1 MLAQLGLLM
10 VFQLVGEVL
19 VTLTGIPFPGPL
31 CGMLLLL
38 GYLCV
43 RGGPSDELD
52 NVGSKLVDNLGL
64 LFVPAGTAIVG
75 YGTLLANDGVTIFA
89 ALVLSTLVVVLILIL
104 AYSGIPYK
112 SYFESVAVLHYLLGT
127 AVVALALPLYRN
139 ASRLRGRYLCMALA
153 LVAGSL
159 ASIFVGLSVAVLGHA
174 SASTVLSLAPKSATA
189 AVSMEISRL
198 IGGAPAVT
206 ATLTIMTG
214 IIGAVGG
221 PYVLNAS
228 RILTP
233 EARGFAMGVASHGIA
248 TARAFNDSEI
258 SGSFAGLGMV
268 LNAILT
274 ALIVPPVVRLLGYG

>member
-1 MLAQLGLLM
+1 MIDPGKLPYLQGVLLW
-10 VFQLVGEVL
+10 LPCTIVL
-19 VTLTGIPFPGPL
+19 YAGSSAL
-31 CGMLLLL
+31 
-38 GYLCV
+38 Y
-43 RGGPSDELD
+43 RRLD
-52 NVGSKLVDNLGL
+52 KAPIAN
-64 LFVPAGTAIVG
+64 P
-75 YGTLLANDGVTIFA
+75 TLLTIT
-89 ALVLSTLVVVLILIL
+89 ALVLIL

-112 SYFESVAVLHYLLGT
+112 SYFEGVAVLHYLLGT

-159 ASIFVGLSVAVLGHA
+159 ASIFVGLCVAILGHA
-174 SASTVLSLAPKSATA
+174 SASTILSLAPKSATA

-221 PYVLNAS
+221 PYVLNFW
-228 RILTP
+228 RISTP

-248 TARAFNDSEI
+248 TARAFTESEVA
-258 SGSFAGLGMV
+258 GSFAGLGMV

-274 ALIVPPVVRLLGYG
+274 ALIVPPTVRLLGLA

>member
-1 MLAQLGLLM
+1 M
-10 VFQLVGEVL
+10 
-19 VTLTGIPFPGPL
+19 
-31 CGMLLLL
+31 
-38 GYLCV
+38 
-43 RGGPSDELD
+43 
-52 NVGSKLVDNLGL
+52 
-64 LFVPAGTAIVG
+64 
-75 YGTLLANDGVTIFA
+75 
-89 ALVLSTLVVVLILIL
+89 
-104 AYSGIPYK
+104 
-112 SYFESVAVLHYLLGT
+112 
-127 AVVALALPLYRN
+127 
-139 ASRLRGRYLCMALA
+139 CMALA

-174 SASTVLSLAPKSATA
+174 SASTVLSIAPKSATA

-248 TARAFNDSEI
+248 TARAFAESEVA
-258 SGSFAGLGMV
+258 GSFAGLGMV

-274 ALIVPPVVRLLGYG
+274 ALIVPPTVRLLGIS

>member
-1 MLAQLGLLM
+1 MIDPGKLQQLQGVLLW
-10 VFQLVGEVL
+10 LPC
-19 VTLTGIPFPGPL
+19 TLILYAGSTAL
-31 CGMLLLL
+31 YRRL
-38 GYLCV
+38 GHAPIANPTLM
-43 RGGPSDELD
+43 
-52 NVGSKLVDNLGL
+52 
-64 LFVPAGTAIVG
+64 AI
-75 YGTLLANDGVTIFA
+75 A
-89 ALVLSTLVVVLILIL
+89 ALVLILGC
-104 AYSGIPYK
+104 AGIPYQA
-112 SYFESVAVLHYLLGT
+112 YFDGVQVLHYLLGT

-139 ASRLRGRYLCMALA
+139 LGRLRGRCLAMALA

-159 ASIFVGLSVAVLGHA
+159 ASIFVGLCVVIAGHA
-174 SASTVLSLAPKSATA
+174 SASTILSIAPKSATA

-206 ATLTIMTG
+206 AALTIMTG

-228 RILTP
+228 RIRSP

-274 ALIVPPVVRLLGYG
+274 ALIVPPTVRLLGFA

>member
-1 MLAQLGLLM
+1 MIDPGKLPYLQGVLLW
-10 VFQLVGEVL
+10 LPCTIVL
-19 VTLTGIPFPGPL
+19 YAGSSAL
-31 CGMLLLL
+31 
-38 GYLCV
+38 Y
-43 RGGPSDELD
+43 RRLD
-52 NVGSKLVDNLGL
+52 KAPIAN
-64 LFVPAGTAIVG
+64 P
-75 YGTLLANDGVTIFA
+75 TLLTIV
-89 ALVLSTLVVVLILIL
+89 ALVLIL

-112 SYFESVAVLHYLLGT
+112 SYFEGVAVLHYLLGT

-159 ASIFVGLSVAVLGHA
+159 ASIFVGLCVAILGHA
-174 SASTVLSLAPKSATA
+174 SASTILSLAPKSATA

-221 PYVLNAS
+221 PYVLNFW
-228 RILTP
+228 RISTP

-248 TARAFNDSEI
+248 TARAFTESEVA
-258 SGSFAGLGMV
+258 GSFAGLGMV

-274 ALIVPPVVRLLGYG
+274 ALIVPPTVRLLGLA